1 MFPLEQTVL
10 PTTLL
15 PLHIFEPRYRELA
28 RVVTARAEPDF
39 GVVMIERGR
48 EVGGGDERSGVG
60 VVARVMQSEEFPD
73 GRWAI
78 MAMATRR
85 IRIVEWLADLPFPR
99 ATVTDWPD
107 DDAADQR
114 GAIPAATMTAI
125 GEGLSRVLAAAHRLD
140 PGRPIGPIDLA
151 DDPAHAT
158 WQASV
163 GAGLGPLDAM
173 RLLSEPTASRRAGIA
188 AGMIL
193 ERAELLEAL
202 ADQGG

>member
-28 RVVTARAEPDF
+28 RLVTARAEPHF
-39 GVVMIERGR
+39 GIVMIERGR
-48 EVGGGDERSGVG
+48 EVGGDDERSTIG
-60 VVARVMQSEEFPD
+60 VVATVVQSEEFPD

-78 MAMATRR
+78 MATATRR
-85 IRIVEWLADLPFPR
+85 IRIVEWLPDQPFPR
-99 ATVTDWPD
+99 AMVTDWPD
-107 DDAADQR
+107 DDASDQHVS
-114 GAIPAATMTAI
+114 IPASTITTLAD
-125 GEGLSRVLAAAHRLD
+125 GLSRVLSASHRLD
-140 PGRPIGPIDLA
+140 SRRPVAPIDLS

-173 RLLSEPTASRRAGIA
+173 RLLSEPTAKRRANMA
-188 AGMIL
+188 AELIS
-193 ERAELLEAL
+193 ERAGLLEAL